1 MPESTTPTLFEDWQA
16 RRARL
21 SERPPAGGEALAPAQ
36 IHVLEYLIKRYEGT
50 PEAAQPARFAV
61 QSELFL
67 NRRVMVVHHH
77 LGGGPAAS
85 FKRGEDAES
94 RASKI
99 LRRIK
104 AQDPQGVLK
113 SNERKL
119 SGIQESGITL
129 ARSLRNT
136 LNDLSETLKSA
147 ALFEFE
153 TAQSWLSRRF
163 EDLLPVY
170 QRRVLEYYFYSLVPP
185 AVRPKCNERY
195 LTPAI
200 ATEKLMR
207 ISHPEIPG
215 YVLLAWRENL
225 QHPDRIAAV
234 ALNEY
239 LLLDERYREAAGE
252 LIRAELGNTVPAI
265 RERALSMLLRLG
277 NLQDIGILS
286 DLLNL
291 PTQPDEYPG
300 EREAMLEAM
309 RHLSEQPA

>member
-1 MPESTTPTLFEDWQA
+1 MPESTAPTLFEDWQT

-36 IHVLEYLIKRYEGT
+36 VHVLDYLIKRYEGT
-50 PEAAQPARFAV
+50 PEAAQPARFAIL
-61 QSELFL
+61 SELFL
-67 NRRVMVVHHH
+67 NRRVMIVHHH

-104 AQDPQGVLK
+104 AQDPQAVL
-113 SNERKL
+113 ERKERSL
-119 SGIQESGITL
+119 AENPESEITL
-129 ARSLRNT
+129 ARALRNS
-136 LNDLSETLKSA
+136 LSDLSETLKSA
-147 ALFEFE
+147 AIFEFD

-170 QRRVLEYYFYSLVPP
+170 QRRVLEYHFYSLMPP

-195 LTPAI
+195 LTPVL

-225 QHPDRIAAV
+225 QYPDRVEAT

-239 LLLDERYREAAGE
+239 LLLSSKYRGAAGE
-252 LIRAELGNTVPAI
+252 LVRAELANSVPAI
-265 RERALSMLLRLG
+265 RERALWMLRRLG
-277 NLQDIGILS
+277 NLQDIGLLS

-291 PTQPDEYPG
+291 PAQQDDYPG

-309 RHLSEQPA
+309 RQLSEQAA